1 MKKILTLLSAAVV
14 TSSAAFGQEAF
25 KHVGLSVEAGTTGLG
40 VNLSYPLLTDH
51 IVLTLGYNFPVYTIK
66 KTAELSTGY
75 VNGKVG
81 QVNSMIADFN
91 NRASSFNQNI
101 GSMTELGLNVSEMQ
115 LIDPIEPLQSMNADL
130 NAKLNF
136 GNFKAMLEIYPTQ
149 KSYFHFTL
157 GVMVGNGDW
166 MNISAAVDQHTWG
179 TYLQALSASE
189 QAANTVQTYN
199 ANLADNNAKIDEYN
213 AKIDQ
218 YNQIPGVTPL
228 NHVPNLPNVGE
239 QPPVDDA
246 AAISLNGQLFVLDK
260 TSNGQLDIALKVK
273 KVKPYIGVGFGS
285 SVPTKRRVGCQMEVG
300 AYYQGKPIL
309 ESPQENPTFG
319 GAFYRDKLID
329 EVVKTVVRLQWYPQI
344 TLRFTGRLF

>member
-1 MKKILTLLSAAVV
+1 MVYA
-14 TSSAAFGQEAF
+14 QEAF

-51 IVLTLGYNFPVYTIK
+51 IILTLGYNFPVYTITK
-66 KTAELSTGY
+66 SAELSTGY

-81 QVNSMIADFN
+81 QVNSMITDFN
-91 NRASSFNQNI
+91 NRASSYNQNI
-101 GSMTELGLNVSEMQ
+101 PSMTELGLNVSEMQ
-115 LIDPIEPLQSMNADL
+115 LIDPIEPLESMNADL
-130 NAKLNF
+130 EAKINF
-136 GNFKAMLEIYPTQ
+136 GNFKAMLEIYPTK
-149 KSYFHFTL
+149 KSYFHFTF

-179 TYLQALSASE
+179 TYEKALAASE
-189 QAANTVQTYN
+189 QAANTVRTYN
-199 ANLADNNAKIDEYN
+199 ANLASNNAIIDQYN
-213 AKIDQ
+213 TQIDQ

-228 NHVPNLPNVGE
+228 SHIQNLPSVGE

-246 AAISLNGQLFVLDK
+246 AAVSLNGQLFVLDK
-260 TSNGQLDIALKVK
+260 NSGGRLDVALKVK

-285 SVPTKRRVGCQMEVG
+285 SVPTKRRLGCQMEVG

-309 ESPQENPTFG
+309 ESPQENPTFE

-329 EVVKTVVRLQWYPQI
+329 EVVKTIVHFQWYPQI